1 MRFEV
6 LEADQSREALL
17 TMIKPQSPFN
27 GCRSSGLDQVARAG
41 PRKLR
46 GLGKPGV
53 TQKLGD
59 ANAERLGYHGG
70 Y

>member
-1 MRFEV
+1 
-6 LEADQSREALL
+6 
-17 TMIKPQSPFN
+17 MIKLQSPFN
-27 GCRSSGLDQVARAG
+27 GCRLSGLDKVARAG